1 MLDEKLIICKN
12 KEIMMR
18 NIHDYLSNGFEY
30 TQHPNQ
36 ITDGVDLLQFC
47 TKRTSRKY
55 LDFGNYYKIEEMT
68 E

>member
-12 KEIMMR
+12 KVVLTRLI
-18 NIHDYLSNGFEY
+18 NNYLLNGFEY

-36 ITDGVDLLQFC
+36 ITDGVDLIQFC

-55 LDFGNYYKIEEMT
+55 LDFGNYYKIEE
-68 E
+68 EAE